1 MPIDMITKK
10 LTAGTFFCL
19 ALLFCSCMGK
29 TSKKESQGNAD
40 AEPQIDEQKT
50 AVKLS
55 QLDADTKGYL
65 NGKTIAV
72 VLGHNYNDDETVSR
86 FTQLLALNYGIKT
99 DTEDG
104 LIKILV
110 YPADFMVAGRERV
123 SSLYNLLEDEE
134 LAGIITFGAPEGL
147 CNALARLEDLSI
159 RQQEERRKNT
169 ELKAEE
175 AVEQTIKPAA
185 RRSYPVFS
193 FFQQD
198 DTLGSESTS
207 DFVLDYTPPA
217 TITEAEQSAYIPNF
231 DPATLLIN
239 SVDAMLALRGPVSA
253 DKNLRSFVQ
262 GIAGKE
268 KTVSSYNDY
277 ETGLKSINHFIFE

>member
-1 MPIDMITKK
+1 MTTKNLPAK
-10 LTAGTFFCL
+10 AFLCL
-19 ALLFCSCMGK
+19 ALLCSSCVSKNGGK
-29 TSKKESQGNAD
+29 ENQVQGQT
-40 AEPQIDEQKT
+40 EPEQDTQKT
-50 AVKLS
+50 AVKLKL
-55 QLDADTKGYL
+55 LDADTQEYL

-72 VLGHNYNDDETVSR
+72 VLGHNYNDEETVSR
-86 FTQLLALNYGIKT
+86 FVQLLDLNYGLS
-99 DTEDG
+99 TETEKG
-104 LIKILV
+104 LIKLLV
-110 YPADFMVAGRERV
+110 YPEDFMVAGRERI
-123 SSLYNLLEDEE
+123 SSLYNSLEDEN
-134 LAGIITFGAPEGL
+134 LAGIVTFGAPEGL

-159 RQQEERRKNT
+159 RRQENAADTK
-169 ELKAEE
+169 ELGEEKAEKT
-175 AVEQTIKPAA
+175 VI
-185 RRSYPVFS
+185 RRSYPVFT

-217 TITEAEQSAYIPNF
+217 TMTETEQAAYVPGF
-231 DPATLLIN
+231 DPAALLIN
-239 SVDAMLALRGPVSA
+239 SIDAMLALRGPVSA